1 MTDRVERYIRILRK
15 LNTIETDDMF
25 VDIELDVMKNRIQK
39 KLAKA
44 KLDNLLGGVLD
55 VYEHEEVRRD

>member
-44 KLDNLLGGVLD
+44 KLDNLLSGVLD